1 MDSNKILELKQ
12 FLSEGTYVP
21 NADKASK
28 RNIRRLAVSFSI
40 IDGKCPITKY
50 GTPLFV
56 NVIEL
61 FLKSSKS

>member
-50 GTPLFV
+50 GLSL
-56 NVIEL
+56 IHI
-61 FLKSSKS
+61 